1 MAVPAPEGPGF
12 VALCSSDPKDSIV
25 IQRSLAAL
33 LIAALSG
40 AAHADNTTDT
50 APPDGWASQGGGTT
64 GGAGA
69 TAKYL
74 SKVSSPSQLNA
85 ALSAGGAQ
93 PKIIV
98 VYGTIDMAAADN
110 GGPFTSR
117 ADQAA
122 RNLITIPSNTTLI
135 GAGSDARIVNASILM
150 KRVSNVILR
159 NLTIVAPCDL
169 SPVWSSSEGR
179 WNSDFDA
186 VTIYSSQ
193 RIWVDHNRFTDA
205 PVTDDQAPIEKGQPQ
220 QCHDGALDVIH
231 ASDYVTVSNN
241 VFDRHDKTHLVGAS
255 DSSTD
260 EEGHLTVT
268 FHHNLYSQ
276 VVERA
281 PRVRY
286 GRVHVYNNYYTGSKS
301 DAPYKHNYSLGVGY
315 KAQILS
321 ENNVF
326 EVPGA
331 ATCADVVKNPG
342 GASRTGAIRD
352 TGSLLNGVALGLAAQ
367 CGFAAAGWTI
377 PYAGGYTLDA
387 ASSVKAKVLSNAGP
401 GKLTVN

>member
-1 MAVPAPEGPGF
+1 M
-12 VALCSSDPKDSIV
+12 LL
-25 IQRSLAAL
+25 QRSIAAL
-33 LIAALSG
+33 LAAALFG
-40 AAHADNTTDT
+40 AAHADNTNDT

-64 GGAGA
+64 GGSGA
-69 TAKYL
+69 TGQYL
-74 SKVSSPSQLNA
+74 SKVSSASQLNA
-85 ALSAGGAQ
+85 ALSAGGAN
-93 PKIIV
+93 PKIVV

-122 RNLITIPSNTTLI
+122 RNLIAIPSNTTLI
-135 GAGSDARIVNASILM
+135 GAGTDARIVNAAILM

-169 SPVWSSSEGR
+169 VPVWSSSEGR

-193 RIWVDHNRFTDA
+193 RIWVDHNKFTDA
-205 PVTDDQAPIEKGQPQ
+205 PITDDQAPVEKGQPK

-241 VFDRHDKTHLVGAS
+241 IFDQHDKTHLVGAS

-276 VVERA
+276 VMERA

-286 GRVHVYNNYYTGSKS
+286 GKVHVYNNYYAGSKT
-301 DAPYKHNYSLGVGY
+301 DAPYKHNYSVGVGY

-326 EVPGA
+326 EVAGA
-331 ATCADVVKNPG
+331 KTCADVVKNPG
-342 GASRTGAIRD
+342 SSSKTGAIRD
-352 TGSLLNGVALGLAAQ
+352 SGSLLNGAALDLSAQ

-377 PYAGGYTLDA
+377 PYASGYAPDA
-387 ASSVKAKVLSNAGP
+387 ASAVKAKVTSSAGP

>member
-1 MAVPAPEGPGF
+1 M
-12 VALCSSDPKDSIV
+12 L
-25 IQRSLAAL
+25 IQRSIAAFLAA
-33 LIAALSG
+33 ALFG
-40 AAHADNTTDT
+40 AAHADNTSDT

-69 TAKYL
+69 TGQYL
-74 SKVSSPSQLNA
+74 SKVSSASQLSA
-85 ALSAGGAQ
+85 ALSAGGTN
-93 PKIIV
+93 PKIVV

-110 GGPFTSR
+110 GGPFVSR

-135 GAGSDARIVNASILM
+135 GAGGDARIVNAAIFM
-150 KRVSNVILR
+150 KRVSNVIVR

-169 SPVWSSSEGR
+169 APVWSSSEGR

-186 VTIYSSQ
+186 MTIYSSQ
-193 RIWVDHNRFTDA
+193 RIWVDHNTFTDA
-205 PVTDDQAPIEKGQPQ
+205 PITDDQAPVEKGQPK

-241 VFDRHDKTHLVGAS
+241 IFDQHDKTHLVGAS

-268 FHHNLYSQ
+268 FHHNLYRQ
-276 VVERA
+276 VMERA

-286 GRVHVYNNYYTGSKS
+286 GKVHVYNNYYAGSKT
-301 DAPYKHNYSLGVGY
+301 DAPYKHNYSVGVGY

-326 EVPGA
+326 DVSGTK
-331 ATCADVVKNPG
+331 TCADVVKNPG
-342 GASRTGAIRD
+342 SSSKTGAIHD
-352 TGSLLNGVALGLAAQ
+352 SGSLLNGAPLDLAGQ
-367 CGFAAAGWTI
+367 CGFATAVWAI
-377 PYAGGYTLDA
+377 PYAGGYALDA
-387 ASSVKAKVLSNAGP
+387 ASAVKAKVTSSAGP